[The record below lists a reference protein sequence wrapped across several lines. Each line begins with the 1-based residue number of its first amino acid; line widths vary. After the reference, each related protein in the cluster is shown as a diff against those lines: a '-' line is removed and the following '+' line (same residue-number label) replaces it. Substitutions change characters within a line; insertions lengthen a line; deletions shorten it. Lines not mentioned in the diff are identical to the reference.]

1 MKRNANVR
9 FAPASGRGGGTGW
22 CLNDIA
28 IARPAKQSFAV
39 GPVVD
44 HGGEA
49 FGRAALM
56 LPALELP
63 EESDAVVEQ
72 LEQRY
77 AGVAVCTTSA
87 SVR

>member
-1 MKRNANVR
+1 MFTSKGRHANNLEPVVTALR
-9 FAPASGRGGGTGW
+9 
-22 CLNDIA
+22 A
-28 IARPAKQSFAV
+28 IARPGKQSFAV

-44 HGGEA
+44 HGGKA

-72 LEQRY
+72 LERRY

-87 SVR
+87 SAR

>member
-1 MKRNANVR
+1 MFTSKGRHANNLEPVVTALR
-9 FAPASGRGGGTGW
+9 
-22 CLNDIA
+22 A
-28 IARPAKQSFAV
+28 IARPGKRNFAV

-44 HGGEA
+44 RGGEA

-72 LEQRY
+72 LERRY

-87 SVR
+87 SAR

>member
-1 MKRNANVR
+1 MFTSKGRHANNLEPVVTALR
-9 FAPASGRGGGTGW
+9 
-22 CLNDIA
+22 A
-28 IARPAKQSFAV
+28 IARPGKQSFAV

-56 LPALELP
+56 LPVLELP
-63 EESDAVVEQ
+63 EQSDVAVEQ
-72 LEQRY
+72 LERCY

-87 SVR
+87 TAQ

>member
-1 MKRNANVR
+1 MFTSKGRYANNLEPVVTR
-9 FAPASGRGGGTGW
+9 LR
-22 CLNDIA
+22 A
-28 IARPAKQSFAV
+28 IARPGKQSLAV

-49 FGRAALM
+49 FGWTALM

-72 LEQRY
+72 LQRCY
-77 AGVAVCTTSA
+77 AGVSVCATSA
-87 SVR
+87 TAR